1 MAYIKYARTASGGVS
16 VQVVRYR
23 AGRIEVLK
31 HFGTAHNDLSL
42 DHLVDQAEDFL
53 GTNAQLTLDIG
64 VEPPARS
71 RPRMADISN
80 YHDTANS
87 GQSAFDFTATGAS
100 TTDTS
105 GEHSSAPAACSP
117 RVVA

>member
-71 RPRMADISN
+71 R
-80 YHDTANS
+80 T
-87 GQSAFDFTATGAS
+87 
-100 TTDTS
+100 
-105 GEHSSAPAACSP
+105 
-117 RVVA
+117 